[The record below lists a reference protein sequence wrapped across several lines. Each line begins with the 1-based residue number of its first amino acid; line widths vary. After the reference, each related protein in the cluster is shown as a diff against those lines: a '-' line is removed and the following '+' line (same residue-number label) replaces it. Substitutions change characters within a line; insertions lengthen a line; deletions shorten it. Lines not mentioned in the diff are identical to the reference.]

1 MVESAGRSSWRPA
14 LPPAMRLPFLLF
26 CALWAGPSAFAG
38 QVRPPP
44 APALP
49 AVQPPHRY
57 GRFDLDASLAALA
70 HGDLAGCASQLTGTL
85 GHADCDLPTAAD
97 KIVRAQLAWDDAR
110 SGGPSLISL
119 RLSFDPATAPALTDL
134 EWQLTR
140 SWGAPSLEQL
150 RREKNHKSF
159 TLQWEDAEHR
169 ATLEAGAPVT
179 QPSRAVS
186 ITFERKPQA
195 LPVELSALKPRPFPG
210 FHLRWVRRLEYES
223 SPYAVVYGSSLSPWQ
238 EALGE
243 AGPLWAG
250 QRNYVG
256 VWRLEPQQGDRRRRW
271 QPLWDRVTG
280 GEDEEDAQ
288 RVLRV
293 DLRDVTGDGAPD
305 LLVEF
310 TCDTCNRTVNEVSL
324 KTVRAGKVVD
334 LLLKRELFRAT
345 VELEPGRVRIREPED
360 REDGRAATTVS
371 TYAYDRSKGVFVLA
385 REEHVEN

>member
-1 MVESAGRSSWRPA
+1 
-14 LPPAMRLPFLLF
+14 MRLPFLLL
-26 CALWAGPSAFAG
+26 CALLAAPSDPAG
-38 QVRPPP
+38 QVRP
-44 APALP
+44 APATAAP
-49 AVQPPHRY
+49 SAVSPPHRY
-57 GRFDLDASLAALA
+57 GRFDLDAPLAIVAR
-70 HGDLAGCASQLTGTL
+70 GELAGCASQLVGSV
-85 GHADCDLPTAAD
+85 GHADCDLPPNAD
-97 KIVRAQLAWDDAR
+97 KISRAQLAWDDAR

-119 RLSFDPATAPALTDL
+119 RLSFDAAAAPALTDL

-159 TLQWEDAEHR
+159 TLQWEDAERR

-179 QPSRAVS
+179 QPSKAVS
-186 ITFERKPQA
+186 ITFERKPPA
-195 LPVELSALKPRPFPG
+195 MPVELAALRPKPFPG
-210 FHLRWVRRLEYES
+210 FHLRWVRRLDYES
-223 SPYAVVYGSSLSPWQ
+223 SPYAVVYGSSLSPSQ

-250 QRNYVG
+250 QRNYIG
-256 VWRLEPQQGDRRRRW
+256 VWRLEPQQGDKRRRW
-271 QPLWDRVTG
+271 QPLWDRITG
-280 GEDEEDAQ
+280 GDDEEDAQ

-310 TCDTCNRTVNEVSL
+310 TCDSCNRSINEISL
-324 KTVRAGKVVD
+324 KTVRAGKLVD
-334 LLLKRELFRAT
+334 LLMKRELFRAT
-345 VELEPGRVRIREPED
+345 VEMESGRIRIREPED
-360 REDGRAATTVS
+360 REDGRAGTTVS